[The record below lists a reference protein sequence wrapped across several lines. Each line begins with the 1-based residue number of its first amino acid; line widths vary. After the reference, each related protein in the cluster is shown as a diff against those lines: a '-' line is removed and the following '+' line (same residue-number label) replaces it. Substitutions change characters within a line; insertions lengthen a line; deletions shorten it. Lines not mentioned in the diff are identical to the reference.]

1 MELPDILS
9 LIKKAK
15 EEVDE
20 NPKGALSKY
29 NKADEGL
36 QKNFLAIKLGEG
48 VGLTKDVGDVGMPS
62 AYITLFRIISEGK
75 RRVESLIY
83 KDIEK

>member
-1 MELPDILS
+1 MKLGDILS
-9 LIKKAK
+9 LMKKAK
-15 EEVDE
+15 EEMDE
-20 NPKGALSKY
+20 NPRGALSKY

-48 VGLTKDVGDVGMPS
+48 MGLTEDVGDVGMPS

-75 RRVESLIY
+75 SRAESLIY
-83 KDIEK
+83 KDIQK